1 MIVKIDEMTEG
12 DIDEVLAIEEV
23 SFIAP
28 WSRGLFVKELENR
41 FSHNLLAKRSGEGP
55 PGIIGYIVFWDVADE
70 THLLDL
76 AVHPD
81 CRRTGVASLLLEKML
96 AIAGKGG
103 MRRVILELRRD
114 NDKALSLYGSFC
126 FKEIGLRKK
135 YYSDGEDAIVMA
147 LELETGN

>member
-12 DIDEVLAIEEV
+12 DIDEVLAIEEA

-28 WSRGLFVKELENR
+28 WSRALFAKELENR
-41 FSHNLLAKRSGEGP
+41 FSHNLLARRSGEAP
-55 PGIIGYIVFWDVADE
+55 PDIVGYIVFWDVADE

-81 CRRTGVASLLLEKML
+81 CRRAGVARLLLEKML
-96 AIAGKGG
+96 AVAGRGG

-114 NDKALSLYGSFC
+114 NDKALRLYSSFC

-135 YYSDGEDAIVMA
+135 YYSDGEDAIVLA
-147 LELETGN
+147 LDLTTGN

>member
-12 DIDEVLAIEEV
+12 DIDEVLLIENA

-28 WSRGLFVKELENR
+28 WSRDLFVKELENK
-41 FSHNLLAKRSGEGP
+41 FSHNLVARRSGEVAP
-55 PGIIGYIVFWDVADE
+55 SIAAYIVFWDVADE

-81 CRRTGVASLLLEKML
+81 CRRAGIARLLLSEML
-96 AIAGKGG
+96 AIPGKGG
-103 MRRVILELRRD
+103 SSRVILELRRD
-114 NDKALSLYGSFC
+114 NDGAIELYRSFS
-126 FKEIGLRKK
+126 FKEIGIRKK

-147 LELETGN
+147 LDLKTGN

>member
-12 DIDEVLAIEEV
+12 DIDEILAIEEA

-28 WSRGLFVKELENR
+28 WSKDLFIKELENS
-41 FSHNLLAKRSGEGP
+41 FSHNLLARRSEEGSP
-55 PGIIGYIVFWDVADE
+55 DIVGYIVFWDVADE

-81 CRRTGVASLLLEKML
+81 CRRVGVAKRLIEEMLL
-96 AIAGKGG
+96 IAVNGG
-103 MRRVILELRRD
+103 TRRVILELRQD
-114 NDKALSLYGSFC
+114 NDNGLRLYRSFL
-126 FKEIGLRKK
+126 FKKIGLRKK

-147 LELETGN
+147 LDLRAGN

>member
-1 MIVKIDEMTEG
+1 MTIKIDEMTE
-12 DIDEVLAIEEV
+12 DDVDEVLLIENA

-28 WSRGLFVKELENR
+28 WPRDLFLKELKNS
-41 FSHNLLAKRSGEGP
+41 FSHNLLARQSRGDEVD
-55 PGIIGYIVFWDVADE
+55 IVGYIVFWDVADE

-81 CRRTGVASLLLEKML
+81 FRRTGIAGQLLSDML
-96 AIAGKGG
+96 ALAKKRKSRCI
-103 MRRVILELRRD
+103 VLELRRD
-114 NDKALSLYGSFC
+114 NDKGLSLYRSFS

-147 LELETGN
+147 LDLRAGN